1 MKALGVDPDRIS
13 YTSVI
18 AAVRNKPPIDWL
30 LIEELLTEMAH
41 RGITLDMV
49 TANAAI
55 TAYLRAEQWSRV
67 VSLLQSLPPR
77 GVNKGLVEAVV
88 CKLRE
93 ARQDEHAAAVQA
105 LQQAWLAHTPSPDSS
120 DRGD

>member
-1 MKALGVDPDRIS
+1 MLYRFTAGVLGCFILCASTGKEPASALHLLSQMKALGVDPDRIS

-67 VSLLQSLPPR
+67 VSEHGRVGFEMDLP
-77 GVNKGLVEAVV
+77 
-88 CKLRE
+88 RE
-93 ARQDEHAAAVQA
+93 
-105 LQQAWLAHTPSPDSS
+105 
-120 DRGD
+120 